1 MLWNLK
7 CKGREKEALLYAGV
21 SVWEAL
27 LHAGVCEKRCFMR
40 VWVCEKRCFMQVCM
54 RALLYAGV
62 SVWEAW
68 FMQAWVCGKHY
79 FMQVWVC
86 GKLCF
91 IKEWVWTP
99 LILLSESSISFSCA
113 LVSAYCNNLWEPP
126 ESWCWAVI
134 SFLEWGPEILSPEVS
149 SDSHQSHLNLE
160 IWAISFSHP
169 GWMLSEVGAKWV
181 SDVLSFS
188 LCLMCKLTNNNLL
201 YFIYL

>member
-7 CKGREKEALLYAGV
+7 CRGREKEALFYAGVSVWEMLLHAGV

-27 LHAGVCEKRCFMR
+27 LHAGVSMWE
-40 VWVCEKRCFMQVCM
+40 
-54 RALLYAGV
+54 ALLHAGL
-62 SVWEAW
+62 SVWEAC

-86 GKLCF
+86 EKLSF
-91 IKEWVWTP
+91 MKEWVWAP
-99 LILLSESSISFSCA
+99 LIHLSESSISFSCA

-126 ESWCWAVI
+126 GSWYWAMI

-149 SDSHQSHLNLE
+149 SDSHQSHLSLE
-160 IWAISFSHP
+160 VWAISFSRP